1 MLKGANHDGRLSSP
15 PTRHA
20 AAGIDLEDGLVRA
33 GKLGKVG
40 DIALTAVF
48 KTGGDAEM
56 LNRLRPAQH
65 DRRARR
71 DLDTFAAGGARRVG
85 GRALFDPVAQNAVFA
100 AVFRELESAPMRQ
113 RGARFTQDE
122 AERRGKHIHPTP
134 QQIAG
139 EHGVIGRRVEGE

>member
-1 MLKGANHDGRLSSP
+1 MKAGGGFHKGERQRRHMFKVANHDGCLSAP
-15 PTRHA
+15 PTRHV

-40 DIALTAVF
+40 DVALTAVF

-71 DLDTFAAGGARRVG
+71 DLDTFAAGGARRIG
-85 GRALFDPVAQNAVFA
+85 ARALIDPVAQYAVFA
-100 AVFRELESAPMRQ
+100 AVPWELESAAMR
-113 RGARFTQDE
+113 
-122 AERRGKHIHPTP
+122 
-134 QQIAG
+134 
-139 EHGVIGRRVEGE
+139 